1 MIFNDQNIEIEKVE
15 ASYIVKNNS
24 SSTCI
29 DIYAKNSNSIS
40 FMFNN
45 KEFDP
50 RKLELNKTVSIV
62 KEIYWDV
69 DFNTNDGNYVFDI
82 TKDKINLT
90 RLEDNIFQID
100 VYVNNPDIIF
110 SQSDNSFKNLTINTK
125 FSFIYE

>member
-15 ASYIVKNNS
+15 ASYIVKDNS

-29 DIYAKNSNSIS
+29 DIYAKNGNSIS
-40 FMFNN
+40 FTFNN
-45 KEFDP
+45 KDFDP

-82 TKDKINLT
+82 TKDKIDLT